1 MMVSG
6 NHPRPAIAASQTRT
20 KRRPVGAGQDLSIPS
35 YLDRR
40 GVGPKMG
47 NGSDVVPTL
56 TKGRFTG
63 LTGAPFS
70 IRITPELRDQLD
82 AAIAKNGN
90 SMTQEILD
98 RLEWSFEEDAKI
110 GRDPA
115 GQSLLFLVG
124 HTIDRVQA
132 ITQRDWRNDLF
143 TWQAIKEA
151 VNGLLIPLEP
161 GGELIPLPPEFA
173 KRFGPEIAKQFSD
186 DPTPPYIGGFVTA
199 MILFEFWGGGSP
211 TPKNAKEYAILASLK
226 AARRNMRPKQ
236 DQRWPP
242 KEEKG
247 Q

>member
-1 MMVSG
+1 MARKRALG
-6 NHPRPAIAASQTRT
+6 AGRPAQ
-20 KRRPVGAGQDLSIPS
+20 
-35 YLDRR
+35 
-40 GVGPKMG
+40 
-47 NGSDVVPTL
+47 
-56 TKGRFTG
+56 GRFSG

-70 IRITPELRDQLD
+70 IRITPDLRSQLD
-82 AAIAKNGN
+82 AALAKNGN

-115 GQSLLFLVG
+115 GQSLLFLIS

-132 ITQRDWRNDLF
+132 IMQRDWRNDLF

-151 VNGLLIPLEP
+151 VNGLLKWLEP
-161 GGELIPLPPEFA
+161 GGELIPLPPEIA
-173 KRFGPEIAKQFSD
+173 KRFGN
-186 DPTPPYIGGFVTA
+186 DPSHVNSSYIGGFVCAT
-199 MILFEFWGGGSP
+199 ILFEFWGEELP

-236 DQRWPP
+236 DQQWPSESGTIIK